1 MSGFEMPVKVG
12 LELGAIVGLNDKDA
26 EGESPE
32 DVINEGDRRALIT
45 RVKDLQ
51 HAKAGAIVDGGEL
64 IEPPARARDAL
75 EKLDVDLQAMPRLR
89 LLVARPAVRVPPVFW
104 LVRRAGTVRQSG
116 IAVLLIPLSP
126 LVERLP

>member
-12 LELGAIVGLNDKDA
+12 LELGASIGLNDKDA

-89 LLVARPAVRVPPVFW
+89 LLVARPAVRVPPV
-104 LVRRAGTVRQSG
+104 LVVGRQPVHAMPGQNAMHGGAGD
-116 IAVLLIPLSP
+116 
-126 LVERLP
+126 